1 MDYLSQIC
9 NLAAVFAGF
18 TAIVSVLGSYDDG
31 PDDVA
36 LNKLRLRQMLET
48 CLFTIAA
55 GLVPQLLASFGMTL
69 DRALQIAGA
78 LSAPTAALLLMLQG
92 RRGLSTKFR
101 HLSGYSVHFA
111 RFAISAGVLL
121 VGMFFLAA
129 FGIRP
134 VATYNS
140 AVTLGLAIAGLQFLR
155 TSFSVLQVPASIRK
169 PFDDT

>member
-18 TAIVSVLGSYDDG
+18 TAIVSVLGSDDDG

-55 GLVPQLLASFGMTL
+55 GLIPQLLVSFGTEL
-69 DRALQIAGA
+69 DLALQIAGA
-78 LSAPTAALLLMLQG
+78 VSAPTAALLLMLQG
-92 RRGLSTKFR
+92 SRGLNTKFR
-101 HLSGYSVHFA
+101 NLSGYSVHFA
-111 RFAISAGVLL
+111 RFAITAGAIIVVL
-121 VGMFFLAA
+121 FALAA

-134 VATYNS
+134 AAAYYS
-140 AVTLGLAIAGLQFLR
+140 AVTLGLAVAGLQFLR
-155 TSFSVLQVPASIRK
+155 TSTSVLQVPPNVKAPR
-169 PFDDT
+169 